1 MQQYYLDHKDEW
13 GSPDTLNSIFPGWSL
28 AEGGEPLGN
37 WFTPAGPGR
46 YVFYPLDRVPVPD
59 GLTVSASAGWDPTHD
74 NNCYAAF
81 LQRLSSAPEG
91 LDVLAISRCVTRKVT
106 F

>member
-1 MQQYYLDHKDEW
+1 MGQPRYPEFHL
-13 GSPDTLNSIFPGWSL
+13 PRLAL
-28 AEGGEPLGN
+28 AEGSEPLGN

-91 LDVLAISRCVTRKVT
+91 LDVLAISRRVTRKVT

>member
-1 MQQYYLDHKDEW
+1 MAICFFNQMQQYYLDHKDEW

-46 YVFYPLDRVPVPD
+46 YVFLSVGPCSCPGRPYRLCLRRL
-59 GLTVSASAGWDPTHD
+59 GSDP
-74 NNCYAAF
+74 
-81 LQRLSSAPEG
+81 
-91 LDVLAISRCVTRKVT
+91 
-106 F
+106 